1 MKRWRDN
8 RTSESGLKT
17 KVIEIKRVSKK
28 TKGGNQIGFTALVA
42 VGDGNGKLG
51 IGLAKAKDVS
61 SAIHKAIRRA
71 EKLVVSLSLRGE
83 EKTIPHPLLVKY
95 KATQL
100 LLKPAP
106 VGTGVI
112 AGGAVRSTLDVSGVE
127 NVVAK
132 VIGSRNRAA
141 VAHAILKAFKLLAND

>member
-1 MKRWRDN
+1 M
-8 RTSESGLKT
+8 
-17 KVIEIKRVSKK
+17 IEIKRVSKK